1 MRLDVGW
8 HPDACSHPL
17 AYDRGHCPRNP
28 PMHIFEIAL
37 RLTLVATMFATVSA
51 HAAVTDATTQGFT
64 AENTVTVP
72 VAPDVA
78 WTAMVRDVDR
88 WWPKDHTWWSAAST
102 LSIEPRA
109 GGCFC
114 ERAADGVREAQH
126 LQVVHVEPG
135 AALRMTGGLGPLQGM
150 GLHGVL
156 DVTFKAVDGGT
167 SVTWRYRAGGYTP
180 DDLSKLAPIVD
191 RVQAQQL
198 AGLATHLGAR

>member
-1 MRLDVGW
+1 MRTS
-8 HPDACSHPL
+8 A
-17 AYDRGHCPRNP
+17 
-28 PMHIFEIAL
+28 IAPWFVL
-37 RLTLVATMFATVSA
+37 IATMLAPVSA
-51 HAAVTDATTQGFT
+51 HAAVTDATPQGFT
-64 AENTVTVP
+64 VENTVTVP

-88 WWPKDHTWWSAAST
+88 WWPKDHTWWGAAST
-102 LSIEPRA
+102 LAIEARA

-114 ERAADGVREAQH
+114 ERAADNVRQAQH
-126 LQVVHVEPG
+126 LQVVHLEPG

-198 AGLATHLGAR
+198 AGLATHLGEP